1 MADTIDLTPLLLE
14 IRETNRLTQ
23 SLRDLAI
30 KDDTPAERVKD
41 QLPEILAERRF
52 IDKQMNQAEDL
63 NIKAG
68 KAFVEPFDKII
79 TGLAEQNQEINDFL
93 VDNAHAVREFVDI
106 QTDTLNETK
115 KQTAILNMNALGIEK
130 MVESFDKNIKLAEE
144 TDKAFIEAMK
154 TQTEQIE
161 SASPFVND
169 LITKEDESKKVKP
182 KPKTGKEEE
191 EQKDDRDFLQK
202 TVGFL
207 TSPIKSLK
215 NTFDSFSKSFTIGN
229 ATLVTVLTLL
239 VTGLLAFF
247 PKFSNFVGALAA
259 IIGNLVTGDFEAAG
273 QIAADNIGGIIIL
286 GLLMFRKRV
295 MKLFM
300 ARVMPV
306 IAASYVGLTIKT
318 FLSTF
323 AAVGRGLLAL
333 NPAAR
338 LAQAL
343 LAIIVVFGKSI
354 VEGFQKGGFKGMIS
368 AIITQIFNMIGAVFK
383 FIGKGLSFLF
393 GGTTAP
399 DDVEPRQMGGAVAGG
414 SPYLVGEQGAEL
426 FVPGSAGSIVP
437 GLGGGNVVIN
447 NNQVNQSAST
457 SNHQHTNTSI
467 VDSQQEITGL

>member
-52 IDKQMNQAEDL
+52 IDAQMDQAEDL
-63 NIKAG
+63 NKKAG
-68 KAFVEPFDKII
+68 EVFVEPFEKII

-93 VDNAHAVREFVDI
+93 MGNELAFREFIDI
-106 QTDTLNETK
+106 QIDTLDEIK
-115 KQTAILNMNALGIEK
+115 KQTAILNMNALGTEK
-130 MVESFDKNIKLAEE
+130 MFQSIDNQTKKMEE
-144 TDKAFIEAMK
+144 LDKAVIGEMK
-154 TQTEQIE
+154 TQAEQIE
-161 SASPFVND
+161 KASPVP
-169 LITKEDESKKVKP
+169 ITKKEDEAKKVKP
-182 KPKTGKEEE
+182 KPATGKEEE
-191 EQKDDRDFLQK
+191 EQKDDRTFLQK
-202 TVGFL
+202 TVGFI

-239 VTGLLAFF
+239 VTGLIAFF
-247 PKFSNFVGALAA
+247 PKFSNFVGALAS

-354 VEGFQKGGFKGMIS
+354 VDGFRKGGFKGMIS
-368 AIITQIFNMIGAVFK
+368 AIITQIFSMIGAVFK
-383 FIGKGLSFLF
+383 LIGKGLSFLF

>member
-41 QLPEILAERRF
+41 QLPEILAEKRF

-215 NTFDSFSKSFTIGN
+215 S
-229 ATLVTVLTLL
+229 
-239 VTGLLAFF
+239 
-247 PKFSNFVGALAA
+247 
-259 IIGNLVTGDFEAAG
+259 
-273 QIAADNIGGIIIL
+273 
-286 GLLMFRKRV
+286 
-295 MKLFM
+295 
-300 ARVMPV
+300 
-306 IAASYVGLTIKT
+306 
-318 FLSTF
+318 
-323 AAVGRGLLAL
+323 
-333 NPAAR
+333 
-338 LAQAL
+338 
-343 LAIIVVFGKSI
+343 
-354 VEGFQKGGFKGMIS
+354 
-368 AIITQIFNMIGAVFK
+368 
-383 FIGKGLSFLF
+383 
-393 GGTTAP
+393 
-399 DDVEPRQMGGAVAGG
+399 
-414 SPYLVGEQGAEL
+414 
-426 FVPGSAGSIVP
+426 
-437 GLGGGNVVIN
+437 
-447 NNQVNQSAST
+447 
-457 SNHQHTNTSI
+457 
-467 VDSQQEITGL
+467 

>member
-23 SLRDLAI
+23 SIRDLAI

-52 IDKQMNQAEDL
+52 IKEQMDQADDNLGESIRPL
-63 NIKAG
+63 NEI
-68 KAFVEPFDKII
+68 V

-93 VDNAHAVREFVDI
+93 MGNELAFREFIDI
-106 QTDTLNETK
+106 QIDTLDEIK

-130 MVESFDKNIKLAEE
+130 VFQSIDNQTKKMEDSSE
-144 TDKAFIEAMK
+144 AFIDGMK
-154 TQTEQIE
+154 TQSEQIE
-161 SASPFVND
+161 KASPVP
-169 LITKEDESKKVKP
+169 ITKKEDESKKVKP

-191 EQKDDRDFLQK
+191 EQKDDRTFLQK
-202 TVGFL
+202 TVGFI
-207 TSPIKSLK
+207 TNPVKSLK
-215 NTFDSFSKSFTIGN
+215 DTFDSFTKSFTIGN
-229 ATLVTVLTLL
+229 ATLVTVLALL
-239 VTGLLAFF
+239 VSGLFAFF

-354 VEGFQKGGFKGMIS
+354 VEGFRKGGVKGAIA

-383 FIGKGLSFLF
+383 LIGKGLSFLF
-393 GGTTAP
+393 GGTT

>member
-23 SLRDLAI
+23 SIRDLAI

-52 IDKQMNQAEDL
+52 IDEQIDQAERLSETSLRESLEPL
-63 NIKAG
+63 NEI
-68 KAFVEPFDKII
+68 V
-79 TGLAEQNQEINDFL
+79 TGLADQNQDINDFVL
-93 VDNAHAVREFVDI
+93 ENAEALRDFVDI
-106 QTDTLNETK
+106 QMDTLDEIK
-115 KQTAILNMNALGIEK
+115 KQTAILNMNALGMEK
-130 MVESFDKNIKLAEE
+130 VFQSIDNQTKEMKSLDEVLIDE
-144 TDKAFIEAMK
+144 MK
-154 TQTEQIE
+154 TQAEQIE
-161 SASPFVND
+161 RASPFIND
-169 LITKEDESKKVKP
+169 LITKEDEAKKVKP

-191 EQKDDRDFLQK
+191 EEKDDRTFLQK
-202 TVGFL
+202 TVGFI
-207 TSPIKSLK
+207 TNPIKSLK
-215 NTFDSFSKSFTIGN
+215 DTFDSFTKSFTIGN
-229 ATLVTVLTLL
+229 ATLVTVLALL
-239 VTGLLAFF
+239 VSGLFAFF

-354 VEGFQKGGFKGMIS
+354 VEGFRKGGVKGAIA

-383 FIGKGLSFLF
+383 LIGKGLSFLF
-393 GGTTAP
+393 GGTT

>member
-1 MADTIDLTPLLLE
+1 MADTMDLTPLLLE

-23 SLRDLAI
+23 SIRDLAI

-52 IDKQMNQAEDL
+52 IDEQIDQAERLSETSLRESLEPL
-63 NIKAG
+63 NEI
-68 KAFVEPFDKII
+68 V
-79 TGLAEQNQEINDFL
+79 TGLADQNQDINDFVL
-93 VDNAHAVREFVDI
+93 ENAEALRDFVDI
-106 QTDTLNETK
+106 QVDTLDEIK
-115 KQTAILNMNALGIEK
+115 KQTAILNMNALGMEK
-130 MVESFDKNIKLAEE
+130 VFQSIDNQTKEMKSLDEVLIDE
-144 TDKAFIEAMK
+144 MK
-154 TQTEQIE
+154 TQAEQIE
-161 SASPFVND
+161 RASPFIND
-169 LITKEDESKKVKP
+169 LIKKEDESKKVKP

-191 EQKDDRDFLQK
+191 EEKDDRTFLQK
-202 TVGFL
+202 TVGFI
-207 TSPIKSLK
+207 TNPIKSLK
-215 NTFDSFSKSFTIGN
+215 GTFDSFTKSFTIGN
-229 ATLVTVLTLL
+229 ATLVTVLALL
-239 VTGLLAFF
+239 VSGLFAFF

-354 VEGFQKGGFKGMIS
+354 VEGFQKGGFKGAIA

-383 FIGKGLSFLF
+383 LIGKGLSFLF
-393 GGTTAP
+393 GGTT